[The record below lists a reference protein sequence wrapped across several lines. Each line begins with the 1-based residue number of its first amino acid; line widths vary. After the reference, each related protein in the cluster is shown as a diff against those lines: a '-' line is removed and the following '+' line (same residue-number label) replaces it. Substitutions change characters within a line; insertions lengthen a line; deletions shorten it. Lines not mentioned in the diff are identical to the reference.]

1 MEKVI
6 QKAITKPCHPRFL
19 SEVRELLDETLSE
32 TNLPEREKNLL
43 ILAVDEAVSSLV
55 QYGKFKG
62 FNNDLSLSIDINDVR
77 FRAIIT
83 DSANV
88 FELGSSI
95 SESQVAKERQYTMG
109 IFLIRKIMDEIHYVY
124 RKGFQN
130 DLEMIK
136 FL

>member
-1 MEKVI
+1 M
-6 QKAITKPCHPRFL
+6 
-19 SEVRELLDETLSE
+19 RELLDETLSE

-62 FNNDLSLSIDINDVR
+62 FDNDLSLSIDINDVR